1 MPPILFNPMFLLK
14 RLAMSDSITFAF
26 FLIFFGASVLAT
38 LALFTRQSMLVA
50 YIVLGLLV
58 GPYGLKL
65 IPASQTIEEISNV
78 GIMFLLF
85 LLGLHLQPKSLI
97 KMLHGAMAV
106 TVVSSV
112 VFALGGFLIFKLFN
126 FSWEDSL
133 IIGLSMMF
141 SSTII
146 GLKLLPT
153 TVLHHQRIGQVVI
166 SVLLLQDVVAILVLL
181 VLNLWKPGSGH
192 FDVWMIVKTLIAM
205 PLLIGVAYYA
215 EKFILHRLF
224 RKFDRIKEYVFLVP
238 IGWCLAF
245 SQVAGVFGLSQDV
258 GAFIAGVALA
268 SSPISQ
274 YIAENLKPLRDFFL
288 IVFFFSVGAGFN
300 FHLLPHVIFPVLILA
315 IAMIILKPMV
325 YRFLHRNIEEDKKSA
340 WEIGIRLGQASEFS
354 LLVGFLAFSSTL
366 ITQQA
371 YISIQA
377 VSILTFIVS
386 SYVIVMKY
394 PSPIAFNSK
403 LRRD

>member
-1 MPPILFNPMFLLK
+1 MN
-14 RLAMSDSITFAF
+14 DSITFAF

-50 YIVLGLLV
+50 YIVLGLIV

-65 IPASQTIEEISNV
+65 IPASQTIQEISNV

-106 TVVSSV
+106 TLVSSV
-112 VFALGGFLIFKLFN
+112 VFAAVGISVFKLFGFN
-126 FSWEDSL
+126 WEDSV
-133 IIGLSMMF
+133 IIGVSMMF

-153 TVLHHQRIGQVVI
+153 TVLHHQHIGRVVV
-166 SVLLLQDVVAILVLL
+166 SVLLLQDVIAIVVLL
-181 VLNLWKPGSGH
+181 VLNLWKPGTGN
-192 FDVWMIVKTLIAM
+192 FDIWMVVKTLIAV
-205 PLLIGVAYYA
+205 PILILVAYYA
-215 EKFILHRLF
+215 EKFVLHRLF

-245 SQVAGVFGLSQDV
+245 SEVAGTFGLSQEI

-288 IVFFFSVGAGFN
+288 IVFFFTVGAGFN
-300 FHLLPHVIFPVLILA
+300 FRLLPGVLLPVLVLA
-315 IAMIILKPMV
+315 GLMIILKPVV
-325 YRFLHRNIEEDKKSA
+325 YRFLHRNIDENKSTA
-340 WEIGIRLGQASEFS
+340 WEIGMRLGQASEFS

-366 ITQQA
+366 ITQKA
-371 YISIQA
+371 YISIEA
-377 VSILTFIVS
+377 VSIITFIVS
-386 SYVIVMKY
+386 SYVVVMKY

>member
-1 MPPILFNPMFLLK
+1 MHDN
-14 RLAMSDSITFAF
+14 ITFAF

-38 LALFTRQSMLVA
+38 LALYTRQSMLVA
-50 YIVLGLLV
+50 YILLGLLV
-58 GPYGLKL
+58 GPYGLKF
-65 IPASQTIEEISNV
+65 IPESKTIEEISSI

-85 LLGLHLQPKSLI
+85 LLGLDLKLKNLL
-97 KMLHGAMAV
+97 KMLHGAMLV
-106 TVVSSV
+106 TVASSL
-112 VFALGGFLIFKLFN
+112 VFALISALVFKLFGFN
-126 FSWEDSL
+126 WIDS
-133 IIGLSMMF
+133 IIVGISMMF

-153 TVLHHQRIGQVVI
+153 TALHHQHIGKVVV
-166 SVLLLQDVVAILVLL
+166 SVLLLQDVLAILVLL
-181 VLNLWKPGSGH
+181 VLNLWKPGSGS
-192 FDVWMIVKTLIAM
+192 FDLTMVIKTIIAVPVLIT
-205 PLLIGVAYYA
+205 LAYFA

-238 IGWCLAF
+238 IGWCLGF
-245 SQVAGVFGLSQDV
+245 SELAGAFGLSTEI

-268 SSPISQ
+268 ASPISQ
-274 YIAENLKPLRDFFL
+274 YITENLKPLRDFFL

-300 FHLLPHVIFPVLILA
+300 FRLLPTVLWPVLVLACFLIL
-315 IAMIILKPMV
+315 LKPLV
-325 YRFLHRNIEEDKKSA
+325 YRFLHRSVDKNKNTA
-340 WEIGIRLGQASEFS
+340 WEIGFRLGQASEFS

-366 ITQQA
+366 ITEQA

-377 VSILTFIVS
+377 VSIITFIVS
-386 SYVIVMKY
+386 SYVVVMRY